1 MLCQRGRR
9 GSRSG
14 RRGCTRAKTS
24 LQQRRRETPHSFAI
38 DGSLGQRLCDQ
49 MQLAASG
56 PLRGATVRATSISV
70 SRYRSINDAAKV
82 PLGDAT
88 VLIGRNNEGKSNFLR
103 ALQIAFY
110 VIDANATN
118 IGLSRLRSSRYAPY
132 RWDRDFPVALK
143 SKDRGR
149 RDTTIRLALLL
160 TDAEV
165 DELVASTGV
174 NLSPDL
180 VVEVALSEGGNA
192 SVKVLKQGP
201 AAKKLAEAI
210 QVICKF
216 ISERF
221 TFLYI
226 PAVRTEQDSQAIIRT
241 LLERSVLN
249 SSSVSQFDAIAD
261 QIRALEQP
269 TFDRIRDDVSA
280 TLQKFLPGVN
290 SIRIER
296 SSDDLMRSISRIAA
310 RDLKIFVNDGVDT
323 ELALK
328 GDGVKSILAL
338 ALFQHS
344 VPAGTSALLAIEE
357 PEAHLHSGAIR
368 ELKSVLSDVSSRSQV
383 VISTH
388 NPSFVSRD
396 NPRQNLI
403 VHKGD
408 VRVAKNVREIREL
421 MGIRASDALANAD
434 FAIVCEGSD
443 DALILKQVLS
453 RLSPYLSATIGAG
466 LVAFEV
472 LGGAGKLSYKLGTLK
487 RDLVPFHVVM
497 DNDAAGQNAIRA
509 SVQESLL
516 EPTEYT
522 LTAVPGLRES
532 ELEDVLDPAV
542 YADVLQ
548 NKFGVVLVRNS
559 VPGRDKWASRVGELF
574 RLQGK
579 LWDDVTKRAVKD
591 EVSNLVA
598 GSGAD
603 VILPA
608 RAQIMQ
614 HLATTLEA
622 KARAALG

>member
-1 MLCQRGRR
+1 M
-9 GSRSG
+9 
-14 RRGCTRAKTS
+14 RAN
-24 LQQRRRETPHSFAI
+24 
-38 DGSLGQRLCDQ
+38 
-49 MQLAASG
+49 
-56 PLRGATVRATSISV
+56 SISV
-70 SRYRSINDAAKV
+70 SRYRSINEAAKV

-103 ALQIAFY
+103 ALEIAFF
-110 VIDANATN
+110 VIEATATTTGM
-118 IGLSRLRSSRYAPY
+118 IRFRSRYSPY
-132 RWDRDFPVALK
+132 RWERDFPVALK
-143 SKDRGR
+143 NKERGR
-149 RDTTIRLALLL
+149 RDTTIRLSLTL

-165 DELVASTGV
+165 DALVEQTGV
-174 NLSPDL
+174 NLSAEL
-180 VVEVALSEGGNA
+180 VVEVALSEGGAA

-210 QVICKF
+210 QEICAF
-216 ISERF
+216 ITARLS
-221 TFLYI
+221 FLYI
-226 PAVRTEQDSQAIIRT
+226 PAVRTEQDSQSIIRT

-249 SSSVSQFDAIAD
+249 SSSVSQFDAIAL
-261 QIRALEQP
+261 QIRDLEQP

-280 TLQKFLPGVN
+280 TLRKFLPTVT

-296 SSDDLMRSISRIAA
+296 SSDDLMRSIRRIAA
-310 RDLKIFVNDGVDT
+310 RDLKIYINDGVDT

-344 VPAGTSALLAIEE
+344 APIGASALLAIEE

-368 ELKSVLSDVSSRSQV
+368 ELKSVLNEVSSKSQV

-388 NPSFVSRD
+388 NPSFVSRE

-403 VHKGD
+403 VHQGT

-443 DALILKQVLS
+443 DALILKQILS
-453 RLSPYLSATIGAG
+453 RLSPYLSTVIGAG

-497 DNDAAGQNAIRA
+497 DNDVASQNAIRA
-509 SVQESLL
+509 STQDSLL
-516 EPTEYT
+516 EMSEYT

-532 ELEDVLDPAV
+532 ELEDVLDPTV
-542 YADVLQ
+542 YASILRD
-548 NKFGVVLVRNS
+548 KFGVVLARNNI
-559 VPGRDKWASRVGELF
+559 PGRDKWATRVGELF
-574 RLQGK
+574 RSQGK
-579 LWDDVTKRAVKD
+579 LWDDGTKRALKD
-591 EVSNLVA
+591 EVSILVA
-598 GSGAD
+598 GSEAD
-603 VILPA
+603 VMLPA
-608 RAQIMQ
+608 RAQILQ
-614 HLATTLEA
+614 HLVDTLEA
-622 KARAALG
+622 KVRTALG